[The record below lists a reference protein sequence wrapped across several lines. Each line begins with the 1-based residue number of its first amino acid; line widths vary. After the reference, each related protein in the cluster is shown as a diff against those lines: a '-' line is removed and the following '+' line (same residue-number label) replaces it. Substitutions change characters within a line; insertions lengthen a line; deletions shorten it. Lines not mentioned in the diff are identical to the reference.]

1 MGIIF
6 KNTVYKKINVIIPNT
21 NINVIYKVFMTS

>member
-1 MGIIF
+1 MGVI
-6 KNTVYKKINVIIPNT
+6 KYTVCENINAVIPNT